1 MSVKSSKV
9 SRPASVVNKEE
20 MSHSPFAGK
29 ESPLLDKPENST
41 TRRIFV
47 AATRM
52 NEGKTT
58 TCLGLYGS
66 LLQRFSSVGFI
77 KPIGQR
83 FVDVGGNKIDEDS
96 VLLNSI
102 YNVSTPIE
110 AMSPIAVDRNFTR
123 DYLKDPE
130 NNLRLMID
138 KMVRGF
144 DRAAYEKDAI
154 IIEGTGHAGVG
165 SVFDLSNAQVAKIL
179 GAKAIIVSQ
188 AGIGRPVDEIAM
200 NKALFDK
207 YGVEVIGAILNK
219 AVPDKI
225 EKIRDYAGKGLE
237 RLGVP
242 LLGIIPE
249 KKRLSSPNLAQIV
262 QEIKGRWVN
271 GKTSGRSE
279 RITDVVIGAMTAKG
293 SLDHLHPGVL
303 MITPGDREDL
313 IYSMIAMTG
322 IYGSKV
328 ISGIVLTRNIIPHP
342 KVMEMLAQT
351 NIPVVISSDDSYKV
365 ASKINSMTVKTQP
378 EDTDKIPVIQNFVSD
393 HIDLDCILE
402 AF

>member
-1 MSVKSSKV
+1 MCATK
-9 SRPASVVNKEE
+9 ASAKKKAESDE
-20 MSHSPFAGK
+20 LSLSPFAK
-29 ESPLLDKPENST
+29 NEDRLITTPMNVT

-58 TCLGLYGS
+58 TCLGLYGC
-66 LLQRFSSVGFI
+66 LLNRFKAVGFI

-83 FVDVGGNKIDEDS
+83 FVDVGGSKVDEDS

-110 AMSPIAVDRNFTR
+110 AMSPIAVDRTFTR
-123 DYLKDPE
+123 NYLSDPE
-130 NNLRLMID
+130 HNLRIMID

-165 SVFDLSNAQVAKIL
+165 SVFDMSNAQVAKIL

-188 AGIGRPVDEIAM
+188 AGIGRPIDEIAM

-225 EKIRDYAGKGLE
+225 DKIRDYAGRGLE
-237 RLGVP
+237 RMGVP
-242 LLGIIPE
+242 LLGIIPA
-249 KKRLSSPNLAQIV
+249 KKNLSAPNLSQIV
-262 QEIKGRWVN
+262 EEIKGRWIN
-271 GKTSGRSE
+271 GKTTGKNE

-293 SLDHLHPGVL
+293 SIDHLHPGVL

-313 IYSMIAMTG
+313 IYSTIAMSG

-328 ISGIVLTRNIIPHP
+328 ISGIILTRNIIPHP

-351 NIPVVISSDDSYKV
+351 NIPVVISSDDSYGV

-378 EDTDKIPVIQNFVSD
+378 EDVDKIPVIQKFISEHV
-393 HIDLDCILE
+393 DLDKILK